1 MKLLSSTVMKIF
13 SSDMAIDLGTANTLV
28 YTKKKGII
36 INEPSVVAV
45 STTNSKKSPII
56 AVGIEAKNMLG
67 KAPGHIKVIRPMRDG
82 VIADFDVTGAMLRHF
97 IRMVHKGKLLA
108 RPRIIIAV
116 PSGITQVERRAVKEA
131 GQAAGAR
138 EVFLINESMAAA
150 IGAGLPVTDPTC
162 NMVVDIGGGTTEVAI
177 ISLAGVVFTR
187 TIRVAGDHM
196 DTSIVQ
202 YVRRN
207 YNLLIG
213 ERTAENIKVSIGNAY
228 PEPKKLENIEVKG
241 RDLATG
247 IPKILTIDSEE
258 IRIAISEQIDAI
270 IESVKLVL
278 EQIPPELSVDVIE
291 KGMVLT
297 GGGAL
302 LKNLSKILSDECA
315 VPVSVIEDPLS
326 SVVLGAGK
334 VIEDIDL
341 LKKVT
346 PE

>member
-1 MKLLSSTVMKIF
+1 MNFIFNSVMKIF
-13 SSDMAIDLGTANTLV
+13 SNDMAIDLGTANTLV
-28 YTKKKGII
+28 YIKNKGIV
-36 INEPSVVAV
+36 INEPSVVAI
-45 STTNSKKSPII
+45 STTSSKKSPILAI
-56 AVGIEAKNMLG
+56 GLEAKKMLG

-82 VIADFDVTGAMLRHF
+82 VIADFEVTGAMLRQF
-97 IRMVHKGKLLA
+97 IRKVHNRRLLA

-116 PSGITQVERRAVKEA
+116 PSGITQVEKRAVIEA
-131 GQAAGAR
+131 AQAAGAR
-138 EVFLINESMAAA
+138 EVILIHESMAAA
-150 IGAGLPVTDPTC
+150 IGAGLPVTEPTC

-177 ISLAGVVFTR
+177 ISLAGVVYSR
-187 TIRVAGDHM
+187 TIRVAGDMM

-202 YVRRN
+202 HVRRN

-213 ERTAENIKVSIGNAY
+213 ERTAENIKISIGNAY
-228 PEPKKLENIEVKG
+228 PDHKKLDHIEVKG
-241 RDLATG
+241 RDLASG

-270 IESVKLVL
+270 IETVQAVL
-278 EQIPPELSVDVIE
+278 ERIPPELSVDIIE

-302 LKNLSKILSDECA
+302 LKNLDKILNKESG

-326 SVVLGAGK
+326 SVVIGVGK
-334 VIEDIDL
+334 VIENSEL

-346 PE
+346 PK